1 MIRLTVKLAYAAI
14 ASVAIVAI
22 GSVLSII
29 GCLIGDRLDDASWRY
44 YERRAR
50 AAQ

>member
-1 MIRLTVKLAYAAI
+1 MRLALRLVLATI

-29 GCLIGDRLDDASWRY
+29 GCLIGDRIDDARWRY